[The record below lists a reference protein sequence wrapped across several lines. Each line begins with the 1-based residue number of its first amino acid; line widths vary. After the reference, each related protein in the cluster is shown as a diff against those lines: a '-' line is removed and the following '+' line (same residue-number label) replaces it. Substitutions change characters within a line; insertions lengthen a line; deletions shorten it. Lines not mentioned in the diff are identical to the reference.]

1 MEKEKQDFEYLLKA
15 VKVQAVA
22 VVIAEYVP
30 SGQGVQVE
38 ERRYWPAEQL
48 ILVFVCR
55 LREDQ
60 M

>member
-38 ERRYWPAEQL
+38 ERRYWPVEQL
-48 ILVFVCR
+48 IFVFVCR